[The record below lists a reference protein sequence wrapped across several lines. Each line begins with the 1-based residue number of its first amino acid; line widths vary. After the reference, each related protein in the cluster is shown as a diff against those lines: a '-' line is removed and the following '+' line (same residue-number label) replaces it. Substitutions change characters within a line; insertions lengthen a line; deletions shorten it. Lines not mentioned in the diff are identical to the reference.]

1 MTGIVDRDPWNVFNS
16 NVPPS
21 ARSMIV
27 NGLRPARYFQV
38 IISAVN
44 SVGEGS
50 PSDPKPVPPIRM
62 PEQGEKFIP
71 KHSLISMNCLTQNVK
86 ERKKILYKY

>member
-1 MTGIVDRDPWNVFNS
+1 
-16 NVPPS
+16 
-21 ARSMIV
+21 MIV

-44 SVGEGS
+44 SVGEGF

-62 PEQGEKFIP
+62 PEQGEKFIH
-71 KHSLISMNCLTQNVK
+71 KYSWISYGLLDTKFKGMKNNV
-86 ERKKILYKY
+86 YKYKLNYSIYV

>member
-1 MTGIVDRDPWNVFNS
+1 MDRDPWNVFNS

-71 KHSLISMNCLTQNVK
+71 KHSLIFYVLFDTKCKRM
-86 ERKKILYKY
+86 KKNSV

>member
-1 MTGIVDRDPWNVFNS
+1 MYHYLHVYNICALLTGIVEIDPWNVFNS

-21 ARSMIV
+21 SRSIIV
-27 NGLRPARYFQV
+27 SGLRPARYFQV

-50 PSDPKPVPPIRM
+50 SSDAKPMPPIRM
-62 PEQGEKFIP
+62 PEQG
-71 KHSLISMNCLTQNVK
+71 
-86 ERKKILYKY
+86 